1 MVQAVE
7 VAHHQQQVRGL
18 LHRKEPGKQE
28 ISMEW
33 MYKREANLLLGT
45 LIPMYHH
52 HYRHH
57 HHQEQQ
63 RHHPQPASRDVDPN
77 GAVEA
82 LHGGANRGLQLVDV
96 QSPVQR
102 LQDRQFKI
110 GSSNNSKPIVQN
122 RSIAYLIVTTSLS
135 MIDHLWVDNDL
146 HIKSPL
152 IHKSLNCRKAGIY

>member
-1 MVQAVE
+1 
-7 VAHHQQQVRGL
+7 
-18 LHRKEPGKQE
+18 
-28 ISMEW
+28 MEW
-33 MYKREANLLLGT
+33 MYKRKANLLVGS

-63 RHHPQPASRDVDPN
+63 RHHHHHQPASRDVDPN

-102 LQDRQFKI
+102 LQDRQFKM
-110 GSSNNSKPIVQN
+110 GPSNNLKPDRAKQDRFEQTSPTDFLVLNFSSSN
-122 RSIAYLIVTTSLS
+122 
-135 MIDHLWVDNDL
+135 
-146 HIKSPL
+146 
-152 IHKSLNCRKAGIY
+152 